1 MPFKKTTG
9 LIFDIQRCSI
19 HDGPGIRSL
28 VFMKGCPL
36 NCLWCSNP
44 ESQSP
49 SQEVMVTSTKCIG
62 CGKCIEVCPTGAA
75 KKKNPLEA
83 KWLCVVCGSCV
94 EACPSTARQMIG
106 QYMSL
111 NEVMKEV
118 EKDILFYQRSKGGVT
133 VSGGEPLMQAD
144 FVRILLKSCQEKGIH
159 AAIET
164 CGFAKWKDFKK
175 VLEYVDLVLYDIK
188 HMDTQKHKELTGV
201 GNELILQNA
210 KKVAE
215 LGKKMIIR
223 VPVIP
228 DINDSLENMKSIAK
242 FVRTLSGV
250 TKIHL
255 LSYHRLG
262 ESKYNR
268 LGKKYALKEIKPL
281 DKESLSE
288 QKKIIESYN
297 LRVQIGG

>member
-1 MPFKKTTG
+1 MPSKKTTG
-9 LIFDIQRCSI
+9 LIFNIQRYSI

-36 NCLWCSNP
+36 NCLWCCNP

-49 SQEVMVTSTKCIG
+49 SREIMVTSTKCIG
-62 CGKCIEVCPTGAA
+62 CGKCIEVCPTKAA
-75 KKKNPLEA
+75 EKKNPLEA
-83 KWLCVVCGSCV
+83 KRLCIVCGSCV
-94 EACPSTARQMIG
+94 EVCPSTARQMIG
-106 QYMSL
+106 QYMSV

-133 VSGGEPLMQAD
+133 ISGGEPLMQAD
-144 FVRILLKSCQEKGIH
+144 FVRLLLKSCQEKGIH
-159 AAIET
+159 TAIET
-164 CGFAKWKDFKK
+164 CGFTKWENLKR

-188 HMDTQKHKELTGV
+188 HMDTQRHKELTGV

-210 KKVAE
+210 KKVAT
-215 LGKKMIIR
+215 LKNHMIIR

-228 DINDSLENMKSIAK
+228 HFNDSPENMKAIAEL
-242 FVRTLSGV
+242 VRDLKGATQ
-250 TKIHL
+250 IHL

-288 QKKIIESYN
+288 QKKVIESYN